1 MYLLKTSDV
10 YQLYYM
16 KIDKKKLRKNTRIL
30 REIAI
35 SDFKVRYQNS
45 ILGYIWTLFKPLM
58 LFAVLYVVF
67 SIFMRFPVENYQ
79 LYLLLGIIIWNFF
92 AEATLIALR
101 SFETKRS
108 IITKIYFPRIIVVL
122 ASTIT
127 SFMTFV
133 LNIIVFF
140 IFLWIS
146 PIHFNISFFFFIIYV
161 IELYFI
167 ILGASLMLSALYI
180 KFRDLSHIWD
190 VLLQIGFWMTPIIYP
205 VSMIPAKYHRFIYMN
220 PLARIIEYSR
230 IVFID
235 GYVPV
240 LGLNLVV
247 VLMSFLIFIFGIF
260 VFNKFESSIPEN
272 I

>member
-1 MYLLKTSDV
+1 MET
-10 YQLYYM
+10 
-16 KIDKKKLRKNTRIL
+16 DKKFSKKNLRIL
-30 REIAI
+30 KEIAI

-45 ILGYIWTLFKPLM
+45 VLGYAWTLFKPLM

-108 IITKIYFPRIIVVL
+108 LVTKIYFPRIIVVL

-133 LNIIVFF
+133 LNMIVFF
-140 IFLWIS
+140 VFLWIS
-146 PIHFNISFFFFIIYV
+146 PISFDMSFFFFLIYV
-161 IELYFI
+161 VELYFI
-167 ILGASLMLSALYI
+167 ILGVSLALSALYI

-205 VSMIPAKYHRFIYMN
+205 VSMIPEEYHRFIYMN

-235 GYVPV
+235 GYVPAMSLNFVVVGMSFVIFV
-240 LGLNLVV
+240 LGI
-247 VLMSFLIFIFGIF
+247 LIF
-260 VFNKFESSIPEN
+260 NKLESSIPEN